1 MPQQLIFI
9 FLPRADGRTL
19 GKRPQ
24 ETLWEASSGLPKSTV
39 LLDRIALCRLHSFQA
54 GVPGDRAEVAVPV
67 PHRDS
72 TIDSDCGDQAIC
84 RGPHG
89 DTSPPALPIDF
100 CRGNEHVE
108 RDRIAEDWNR
118 AECRPKRV
126 TLQPLS

>member
-9 FLPRADGRTL
+9 FLPRADGRPL
-19 GKRPQ
+19 GKWPQ

-39 LLDRIALCRLHSFQA
+39 LLGRIALCRLHRFQA
-54 GVPGDRAEVAVPV
+54 GVPGARAKGAARG
-67 PHRDS
+67 PHRVS
-72 TIDSDCGDQAIC
+72 TMDSDGGDQAIC
-84 RGPHG
+84 GGPHG
-89 DTSPPALPIDF
+89 DPSPPALPIDF

-108 RDRIAEDWNR
+108 RDRITEDWNR